1 MSMIDSS
8 STSAQTLTIWVGCP
22 GSGHDWSG
30 SGPLLVVEAD
40 ALKAED
46 FRSQLLPGQDVSLVV
61 EVLAATNDESV
72 PWHHFNDARLN
83 GPNDITYWQDR
94 YPNLRQISTETR
106 SSRCL
111 ADLLSSWMTT
121 RQTPTEPALLLHLN
135 QGNLI
140 PTLEGLGPWM
150 QRLESVQLALP
161 GAKGSWMPELDAWL
175 AYRGFAAVTE
185 RPGTW
190 QRDPLATALLLLRQ
204 RDQQVLNL
212 TQKQAELIS
221 QRDAAQTIEA
231 ELIAQRVAAQTLEA
245 ELISQRDAAQTL
257 EADLVAQRDAAKTLE
272 ADLIAQRDAAQT
284 LEAEL
289 IAQRDGLGA
298 RAEQLQGG
306 LDWLLGEIAQLR
318 FLVDQAV
325 AHDPTAIPE
334 IAVPAPAESA

>member
-1 MSMIDSS
+1 
-8 STSAQTLTIWVGCP
+8 
-22 GSGHDWSG
+22 
-30 SGPLLVVEAD
+30 
-40 ALKAED
+40 
-46 FRSQLLPGQDVSLVV
+46 
-61 EVLAATNDESV
+61 
-72 PWHHFNDARLN
+72 
-83 GPNDITYWQDR
+83 
-94 YPNLRQISTETR
+94 
-106 SSRCL
+106 
-111 ADLLSSWMTT
+111 
-121 RQTPTEPALLLHLN
+121 
-135 QGNLI
+135 
-140 PTLEGLGPWM
+140 
-150 QRLESVQLALP
+150 VQLALP
-161 GAKGSWMPELDAWL
+161 GAKESWMPELDAWL

-204 RDQQVLNL
+204 RDLQVLNL

-221 QRDAAQTIEA
+221 QRD
-231 ELIAQRVAAQTLEA
+231 AAQTLEA

-257 EADLVAQRDAAKTLE
+257 EADL
-272 ADLIAQRDAAQT
+272 IAQRDAAQT

-289 IAQRDGLGA
+289 IAQRDAAKTLEAELITQRDAAQTIEAELISQRDGLGA

>member
-1 MSMIDSS
+1 
-8 STSAQTLTIWVGCP
+8 
-22 GSGHDWSG
+22 
-30 SGPLLVVEAD
+30 VEAD

-231 ELIAQRVAAQTLEA
+231 ELIAQRDAAQTLEA

-257 EADLVAQRDAAKTLE
+257 EADLVAQRDAAKTLEADLIAQRDAAQTLEADLITQRDAAKTLE